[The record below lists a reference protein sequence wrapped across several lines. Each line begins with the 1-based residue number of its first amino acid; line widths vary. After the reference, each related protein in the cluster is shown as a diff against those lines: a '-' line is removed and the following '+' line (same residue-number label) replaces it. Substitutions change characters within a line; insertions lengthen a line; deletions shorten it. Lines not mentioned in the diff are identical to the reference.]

1 MSKLFYNNSIGLY
14 STESENSAQSAPKL
28 PGDTSLP
35 TSEADLVKLGELE
48 TGTYSYA
55 VEDFFTKPAASAF
68 QLSPNGRY
76 LSFKK
81 RNDQGKTDL
90 WLQDTETQEERMLL
104 AEGDEVIRGYGWLTD
119 ERLVYMKDK
128 GGDENYHIFAIDAD
142 GNNDKDLTPYDGV
155 MAQIQNLLKDDP
167 EHIIILM
174 NKDNPQ
180 LFEPYRLNVATAD
193 IEKLYTNDDMT
204 QPIAGYDID
213 KDGNLRGFT
222 RIVDGVNQHQY
233 YMIDGQYTKIKE
245 VVFGED
251 FNIIGFD
258 YQSENPDAAYVLTN
272 LTSDKAEIQHVDLK
286 TGEVFDTV
294 FTNDTYDVS
303 GMRRSRAR
311 AYEIDYFGYEG
322 ERNVTHP
329 VSETFNTWYTNL
341 RAHFSEY
348 GDAIDID
355 IADATDD
362 ESKLLVTINSDKIIG
377 RYYLYTPATNEL
389 TLLHELLPN
398 LKADGMATMMPIQF
412 QSRDGLT
419 IHGYF
424 TRPAGSSDSEKL
436 PVVVNPHGGPQGIR
450 DSWGF
455 NPEAQLFASRG
466 YATLHVNFRVSG
478 GYGKDFLQKGFGQI
492 GRKAMDDVED
502 GLQYL
507 IDQGWVDAEK
517 VAIYGGSH
525 GGYAVLRGLTKTP
538 DLYAC
543 GVDYV
548 GVANLFTFMNTMPPY
563 WEPYRKMVET
573 IWYDPADESQ
583 QEIMNEV
590 SPAMHTDKITKPLFV
605 VQGANDP
612 RVNINEADQIV
623 SALRERGVDVPYM
636 VKYDEGH
643 GFAKE
648 SNRLDLYRAMM
659 GFFAQYLK

>member
-1 MSKLFYNNSIGLY
+1 MTFSNIYHTFLY
-14 STESENSAQSAPKL
+14 ETNGADSAGSGTSL

-35 TSEADLVKLGELE
+35 TSETDLVKLGELE
-48 TGTYSYA
+48 TGACRYA

-90 WLQDTETQEERMLL
+90 WLQDTETQEEHLLL

-119 ERLVYMKDK
+119 ERLVYMKDS

-142 GNNDKDLTPYDGV
+142 GSNDKDLTPYDGV
-155 MAQIQNLLKDDP
+155 KTQIQNLLKDDP

-180 LFEPYRLNVATAD
+180 LFEPYRLNVTTAD

-222 RIVDGVNQHQY
+222 RIVEGINQHQY

-258 YQSENPDAAYVLTN
+258 YQSDNPDAAYVLTN

-294 FTNDTYDVS
+294 FANDTYDVS
-303 GMRRSRAR
+303 GMRRSRTR
-311 AYEIDYFGYEG
+311 DYEIDYFGYEG

-329 VSETFNTWYTNL
+329 VSETFSKWYTNL
-341 RAHFSEY
+341 RTHFSEY

-355 IADATDD
+355 ITDSTDD

-398 LKADGMATMMPIQF
+398 LKADDMATMTPIQF

-424 TRPAGSSDSEKL
+424 TRPAGSSNNEKL
-436 PVVVNPHGGPQGIR
+436 PVIVNPHGGPQGIR

-478 GYGKDFLQKGFGQI
+478 GYGKEFLQKGFGQI

-507 IDQGWVDAEK
+507 IDQGWVDAKK

-548 GVANLFTFMNTMPPY
+548 GVANLFTFMDTMPPY

-573 IWYDPADESQ
+573 IWYNPADESQ
-583 QEIMNEV
+583 REIMNEV
-590 SPAMHTDKITKPLFV
+590 SPAMHTDKIIKPLFV

-623 SALRERGVDVPYM
+623 SALRKRGVDVPYM